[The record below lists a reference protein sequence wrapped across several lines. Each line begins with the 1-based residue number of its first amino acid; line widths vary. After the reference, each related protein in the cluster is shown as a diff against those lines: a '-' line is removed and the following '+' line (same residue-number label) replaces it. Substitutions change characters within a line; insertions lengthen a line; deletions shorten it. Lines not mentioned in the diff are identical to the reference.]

1 MQVSIGRMKFMSKK
15 KLTSLQ
21 KKFCD
26 ILILMEI
33 SGKVNQGE
41 ALRLAGSKCKA
52 KAAEAAAS
60 RMLRNVKVSAYLA
73 GARARN
79 SRATEKTQEK
89 TKSEIIREYEI
100 MAFARPADYY
110 HADGTPKK
118 IKELTKAQRAALR
131 SITVVEHHYKNKK
144 GKEGKTVKTEYSM
157 QPKKPSLDSLARI
170 KGLMTSDTAEVA
182 KSIAAAMH
190 EAMKDKEKG
199 K

>member
-1 MQVSIGRMKFMSKK
+1 
-15 KLTSLQ
+15 
-21 KKFCD
+21 
-26 ILILMEI
+26 
-33 SGKVNQGE
+33 
-41 ALRLAGSKCKA
+41 
-52 KAAEAAAS
+52 
-60 RMLRNVKVSAYLA
+60 
-73 GARARN
+73 
-79 SRATEKTQEK
+79 
-89 TKSEIIREYEI
+89 

-118 IKELTKAQRAALR
+118 IKELTRAQRAALR